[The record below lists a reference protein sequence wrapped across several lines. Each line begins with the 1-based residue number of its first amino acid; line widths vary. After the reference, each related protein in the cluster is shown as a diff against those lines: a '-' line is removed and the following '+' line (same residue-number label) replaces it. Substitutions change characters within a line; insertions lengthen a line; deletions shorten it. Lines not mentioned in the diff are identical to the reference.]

1 LLLLRYIFTSLY
13 LCDVAAAHESCLNV
27 TAKHVYQGRVSSW
40 LLYIS
45 YLYYWHVLMHIYCRT
60 IY

>member
-1 LLLLRYIFTSLY
+1 

-40 LLYIS
+40 LLYIW